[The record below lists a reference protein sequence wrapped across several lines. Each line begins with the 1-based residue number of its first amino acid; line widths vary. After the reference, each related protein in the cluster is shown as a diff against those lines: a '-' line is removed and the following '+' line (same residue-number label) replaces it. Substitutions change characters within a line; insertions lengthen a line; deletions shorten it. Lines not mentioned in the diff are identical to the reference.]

1 MILAHGAESAGP
13 HTEYLILAGGF
24 LLLGVVL
31 FAQKS
36 VKPVFSIG
44 LILLAVALGTGAFV
58 LNRDPAAAGRMVV
71 ITEPKPGETVEAKE
85 PIPIEVNITD
95 TLSEVDEAT
104 EQKGHIHVFVDGNL
118 VAMPV
123 QLDAASVELEKG
135 KHTLAV
141 EYVSSPDHRSFN
153 PKVMDEIEISAR

>member
-1 MILAHGAESAGP
+1 MVLAHVAQSGGP

-44 LILLAVALGTGAFV
+44 LILLALALGTGAFV
-58 LNRDPAAAGRMVV
+58 LNRDPSAGARAVV
-71 ITEPKPGETVEAKE
+71 ITEPKPGDIVEAKK

-95 TLSEVDEAT
+95 PSTTGTDASP
-104 EQKGHIHVFVDGNL
+104 KGHIHVFVDGDL
-118 VAMPV
+118 VAMPA
-123 QLDAASVELEKG
+123 QIDAASVELEKG
-135 KHTLAV
+135 EHTLAV
-141 EYVSSPDHRSFN
+141 EYVSGPDHKSFK
-153 PKVMDEIEISAR
+153 PKVIDEIEISAR